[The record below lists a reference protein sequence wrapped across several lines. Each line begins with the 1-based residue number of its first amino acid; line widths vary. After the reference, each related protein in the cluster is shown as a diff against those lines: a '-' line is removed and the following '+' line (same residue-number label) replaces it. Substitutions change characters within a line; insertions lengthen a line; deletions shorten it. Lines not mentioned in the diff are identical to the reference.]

1 MPNFDVCVV
10 CALSEEA
17 EAFIEALTELC
28 GVTCNVGLSTR
39 NQREYRYATI
49 DNNQGEPLN
58 ILISWPP
65 SYGPTEIS
73 LHLAS
78 VLDEFKP
85 RLAAMTGIC
94 AGDKSKVKLG
104 DIVVAERAFSYDS
117 GKMVPGQDG
126 HPKQLYDTNPYYPD
140 QNVLHFARMF
150 HGWQSAAAAVARP

>member
-28 GVTCNVGLSTR
+28 GVPYETGQSTR
-39 NQREYRYATI
+39 NQRDYRYATI

-73 LHLAS
+73 LHLSS

-85 RLAAMTGIC
+85 CFAAMTGIC
-94 AGDKSKVKLG
+94 AGDKNKVKLG

-117 GKMVPGQDG
+117 GKIVQGQDG
-126 HPKQLYDTNPYYPD
+126 LTEQLYDTNPYHPD
-140 QNVLHFARMF
+140 PNVLQFARMF
-150 HGWQSAAAAVARP
+150 